1 VEENTHTK
9 YLERFSRWKILI
21 ILLTLLLLAIIFLS
35 LNVGFSQI
43 SFWHISKILAKNVPF
58 LGDLTHF
65 SDIPRIEEVIVMQI
79 RLPRILG
86 GALVGI
92 ALAIAGVVYQ
102 GVFRNPMADPYVIGA
117 SSGAA
122 LGAALAIVLGLG
134 FSLFGINTVPIFAF
148 VGCLSS
154 VLMVYSIS
162 RIGSRVQTTTLLLV
176 GLSVSIILSAIVTYL
191 QTIAGERLHALTFWI
206 MGGFTYVEWGDVFSI
221 LPFIIVGVGVIYLH
235 SRDLNL
241 FVLGENEAQHLGVDI
256 EKTKLILL
264 FFSALV
270 TAAAVSI
277 GGLIGFTGLVIP
289 HITRIVIGAD
299 HRILIPC
306 SAIIAAAFMIL
317 CDCLARVVAAP
328 AELPVGV
335 VTAMFG
341 GPFFIYLL
349 LRKRKSVI
357 N

>member
-1 VEENTHTK
+1 MGEKTQTK
-9 YLERFSRWKILI
+9 YLKRFSRWKMLL
-21 ILLTLLLLAIIFLS
+21 ILLILLLLAIIFLS

-43 SFWHISKILAKNVPF
+43 SFWNISKILAKNVPF

-65 SDIPRIEEVIVMQI
+65 SDISRIEEVIVMQI
-79 RLPRILG
+79 RLPRILS

-102 GVFRNPMADPYVIGA
+102 GIFKNPMADPYVIGA

-134 FSLFGINTVPIFAF
+134 FSFFGINTVPIFAF
-148 VGCLSS
+148 IGCLCS
-154 VLMVYSIS
+154 VLMVYSIT
-162 RIGSRVQTTTLLLV
+162 RVGSKVQTTTLLLV
-176 GLSVSIILSAIVTYL
+176 GLSVSILFSAIVTYL

-206 MGGFTYVEWGDVFSI
+206 MGGFTYVEWGDIFGI
-221 LPFIIVGVGVIYLH
+221 LPLVIIGVGAIYLY

-241 FVLGENEAQHLGVDI
+241 FVLGEDEAQHLGVDT

-277 GGLIGFTGLVIP
+277 SGLIGFTGLIIP
-289 HITRIVIGAD
+289 HITRILIGPD

-306 SAIIAAAFMIL
+306 SAIIAATFMIL
-317 CDCLARVVAAP
+317 CDCLARVMAAP
-328 AELPVGV
+328 AEVPVGV
-335 VTAMFG
+335 ITAMFG

-349 LRKRKSVI
+349 LRRRKSVFS
-357 N
+357 